1 MVPKAVTLKTVVIA
15 LSMTIMVEIIAALL
29 ITRLAFPVL
38 TVTGAARLVQTALIL
53 WIVFRFEQRFSGIGL
68 DKRDWIAGLKY
79 GLLWSAGFGLTVALG
94 FGLFYLIGYNAL
106 LWIRTPLPA
115 GFERGLFFLVGGLIA
130 PISEEIFFRGILYGY
145 LRRWGIM
152 LALIVTTAIFV
163 LLHSVQG
170 FPLAQLVGGIVF
182 ALAYEASGNLLVP
195 ITIHV
200 LGNLAI
206 FTLSLL

>member
-1 MVPKAVTLKTVVIA
+1 MAPKVVTLKTVVIA

-29 ITRLAFPVL
+29 IMRLAFPVL
-38 TVTGAARLVQTALIL
+38 TVTGVARLVQTALII
-53 WIVFRFEQRFSGIGL
+53 WIVFRFEQGFASIGL
-68 DKRDWIAGLKY
+68 DKRWWSAGLRK
-79 GLLWSAGFGLTVALG
+79 GLLWSAGFGLVVALG
-94 FGLFYLIGYNAL
+94 FGLFYVFGYNAL
-106 LWIRTPLPA
+106 LWIRTPLPV
-115 GFERGLFFLVGGLIA
+115 EIYQRWLFFLIGGLIA
-130 PISEEIFFRGILYGY
+130 PLWEEIFFRGIMYGY

-170 FPLAQLVGGIVF
+170 FPLAQIVGGIVF
-182 ALAYEASGNLLVP
+182 ALAYEASGSLLVP

-206 FTLSLL
+206 FTLSL